1 RTLNQAATQ
10 GGGASGRQNDARPSL
25 MALVYSIDS
34 SSLIHAWNRAYR
46 PKNFPTFW
54 ENLED
59 LIAKGRLKASMEVLE
74 ELKKKDDDV
83 YAWVKE
89 RKDLLFVDID
99 EPVQDAVVYL
109 MGKHERLVD
118 TVRGKSGGDPFVIA
132 LALASDPQMVVV
144 TEEDAGK
151 VRIPDVCRAE
161 GLECVRLADFIE
173 QEDWKM

>member
-1 RTLNQAATQ
+1 
-10 GGGASGRQNDARPSL
+10 
-25 MALVYSIDS
+25 
-34 SSLIHAWNRAYR
+34 
-46 PKNFPTFW
+46 
-54 ENLED
+54 
-59 LIAKGRLKASMEVLE
+59 MEVLE

-151 VRIPDVCRAE
+151 VRIPAVCRAE

>member
-1 RTLNQAATQ
+1 
-10 GGGASGRQNDARPSL
+10 

-54 ENLED
+54 AHLED
-59 LIAKGRLKASMEVLE
+59 LIDEGRLKASIEVLE

-83 YAWVKE
+83 YAWAKE
-89 RKDLLFVDID
+89 RKDLLFVEID
-99 EPVQDAVVYL
+99 ELVQDAVVYL
-109 MGKHERLVD
+109 MTTHEKLVD
-118 TVRGKSGGDPFVIA
+118 TVKGKSGGDPFVIA

-151 VRIPDVCRAE
+151 VRIPDVCQAE
-161 GLECVRLADFIE
+161 GVDCVRLADFIE
-173 QEDWKM
+173 REDWKM